1 MLAREQIRAMIPA
14 YLNARLRPGKLEP
27 HCLKYRMSS
36 APQRIASQDK
46 GALPFASY
54 AQIVRMLIPLTDK
67 VGFYDAQ
74 GVALWISD
82 GVEEPGL
89 RTGVEVMLAQFAGKR
104 VNEPQLDYIA
114 GGQAA
119 PTFVLPIQDSS
130 RRLLGAMGVVCR
142 AAADS
147 AHRRLGAVE
156 KLLAPLLEI
165 LGDSWRAP
173 ATDRTPHASRSSSA
187 AAGAGAAAPST
198 PSPAVLR
205 RTLALAV
212 QRIECAF
219 GAVVAADRP
228 FTLSHRTSP
237 DESDVATGAVIDT
250 VSSHMLKLMRVR
262 REPLIANGAG
272 HGRAASAPYKFIVF
286 PVQSRS
292 GRLVALIMLF
302 RNAHD
307 RDFVPWDV
315 EALADIAKE
324 LSDDVLEELARAPAD
339 GDAAPEAP
347 APQATH
353 SRARDD
359 QACRHVQLQRRAR
372 ASRRVT
378 AAPAPRDISEPTRVA
393 PAPRDISEPTRVAP
407 APRDIS
413 EPTRVAPAPPRIALT
428 RVQPITMD
436 ARIRMALRDGAF
448 DLYAQKISALRG
460 APRPERFEVLLRMHD
475 ADKIRAPHA
484 FFAAAEMG
492 GLMPDLDRW
501 VIRNLLQMLRRR
513 SDAVRAGRWEFCIN
527 IAAQSMVSDAFRE
540 FVVAEVCRS
549 SIPASLLVFEFS
561 ESNAL
566 EHQDAVEIMAA
577 RLRDVGCRIALDN
590 CRSGFDT
597 LSTLRRWPVSCVKID
612 GSLIRDVV
620 DNPRSE
626 ALVRA
631 VVELAGGIGIETV
644 AECVETADIRGKLL
658 DIGVDYAQGF
668 HLGAPQPIE
677 RFFSG

>member
-1 MLAREQIRAMIPA
+1 
-14 YLNARLRPGKLEP
+14 
-27 HCLKYRMSS
+27 
-36 APQRIASQDK
+36 
-46 GALPFASY
+46 
-54 AQIVRMLIPLTDK
+54 
-67 VGFYDAQ
+67 
-74 GVALWISD
+74 
-82 GVEEPGL
+82 
-89 RTGVEVMLAQFAGKR
+89 
-104 VNEPQLDYIA
+104 
-114 GGQAA
+114 
-119 PTFVLPIQDSS
+119 
-130 RRLLGAMGVVCR
+130 
-142 AAADS
+142 
-147 AHRRLGAVE
+147 
-156 KLLAPLLEI
+156 
-165 LGDSWRAP
+165 
-173 ATDRTPHASRSSSA
+173 
-187 AAGAGAAAPST
+187 
-198 PSPAVLR
+198 
-205 RTLALAV
+205 V

-228 FTLSHRTSP
+228 FTLTHRTSP

-353 SRARDD
+353 APRDISEPT
-359 QACRHVQLQRRAR
+359 R
-372 ASRRVT
+372 

-393 PAPRDISEPTRVAP
+393 PAPRNISEPTRVTPAPRNISEPTRVAP
-407 APRDIS
+407 APRNIS

-492 GLMPDLDRW
+492 SLMPDLDRW

>member
-1 MLAREQIRAMIPA
+1 
-14 YLNARLRPGKLEP
+14 
-27 HCLKYRMSS
+27 MSS

-54 AQIVRMLIPLTDK
+54 AQIVRMLVPLSDK
-67 VGFYDAQ
+67 VAFYDAQ
-74 GVALWISD
+74 GNALWISD

-89 RTGVEVMLAQFAGKR
+89 RTGVEVLLAQFAAKR
-104 VNEPQLDYIA
+104 VNETQLDYMA
-114 GGQAA
+114 GGQDA
-119 PTFVLPIQDSS
+119 PTFVLPIHDSS
-130 RRLLGAMGVVCR
+130 RRLLGAIGVVCR
-142 AAADS
+142 VAADGVY
-147 AHRRLGAVE
+147 RRLGAVE

-165 LGDSWRAP
+165 LGDSWRLP
-173 ATDRTPHASRSSSA
+173 ATDPTPDAGRSSSA
-187 AAGAGAAAPST
+187 SAGLGAAAPSA

-237 DESDVATGAVIDT
+237 DESDVATSAVIDT
-250 VSSHMLKLMRVR
+250 VSTHMLKLMRVR
-262 REPLIANGAG
+262 SEPLIANGAG
-272 HGRAASAPYKFIVF
+272 RGRAPSAPYKFIVF

-302 RNAHD
+302 RHAYD
-307 RDFVPWDV
+307 RDFVAWDL

-324 LSDDVLEELARAPAD
+324 LSDDVLEELAHARSD
-339 GDAAPEAP
+339 GDAAPEALV
-347 APQATH
+347 APQVTH
-353 SRARDD
+353 
-359 QACRHVQLQRRAR
+359 
-372 ASRRVT
+372 
-378 AAPAPRDISEPTRVA
+378 APRDVKEPVRSA
-393 PAPRDISEPTRVAP
+393 PE
-407 APRDIS
+407 
-413 EPTRVAPAPPRIALT
+413 PPRIALT

-448 DLYAQKISALRG
+448 DLYAQKICSLRG
-460 APRPERFEVLLRMHD
+460 APRPERFEILLRMND
-475 ADKIRAPHA
+475 ADKVRTPQA

-492 GLMPDLDRW
+492 SLMPDLDRW
-501 VIRNLLQMLRRR
+501 VIRHLLQMLRSR
-513 SDAVRAGRWEFCIN
+513 SSAVRAGGWEFCIN
-527 IAAQSMVSDAFRE
+527 IAAQSLVSDAFRE

-566 EHQDAVEIMAA
+566 EHHDAVEIMAA

-631 VVELAGGIGIETV
+631 VVDLAGGSGIETV
-644 AECVETADIRGKLL
+644 AECVETADIRSKLL

-668 HLGAPQPIE
+668 HLGLPQPIE
-677 RFFSG
+677 RLFR

>member
-1 MLAREQIRAMIPA
+1 
-14 YLNARLRPGKLEP
+14 
-27 HCLKYRMSS
+27 MSS

-173 ATDRTPHASRSSSA
+173 ATDPTPHASRSSSA

-228 FTLSHRTSP
+228 FTLTHRTSP

-353 SRARDD
+353 APRDISEPT
-359 QACRHVQLQRRAR
+359 R
-372 ASRRVT
+372 

-393 PAPRDISEPTRVAP
+393 PAPRN
-407 APRDIS
+407 IS

-492 GLMPDLDRW
+492 SLMPDLDRW